1 MFNNIEEMIKTIELA
16 SDQILSE
23 IDGPVECLLMLG
35 TGLGSIAD
43 KIAVSYTHLRAHET

>member
-16 SDQILSE
+16 SDRILSE

-43 KIAVSYTHLRAHET
+43 KIDLEFRFPY

>member
-35 TGLGSIAD
+35 TGLGSIA
-43 KIAVSYTHLRAHET
+43 VSYTHLRAHET